1 MQKWSP
7 LLIIP
12 AICFREKS
20 SFPKRLDVRFYY
32 ESQSKTHARDGS
44 PTNNEIPK
52 KENIEKKTLPKKLS
66 KRGAIMMKK
75 HTKNDPKKEL
85 NSTEKLQKNGCEK
98 KVEKKSAKAQSG
110 TLPWVPGD
118 IQFNKIESYLSK
130 EKPLERKTSEKK
142 NL

>member
-1 MQKWSP
+1 MMK
-7 LLIIP
+7 
-12 AICFREKS
+12 KHT
-20 SFPKRLDVRFYY
+20 KND
-32 ESQSKTHARDGS
+32 
-44 PTNNEIPK
+44 PK